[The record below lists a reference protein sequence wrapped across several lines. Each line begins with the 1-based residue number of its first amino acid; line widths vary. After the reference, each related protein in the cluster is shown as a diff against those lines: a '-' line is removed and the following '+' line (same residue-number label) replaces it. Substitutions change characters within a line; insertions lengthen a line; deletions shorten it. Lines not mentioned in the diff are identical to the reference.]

1 MKSTPPGQTI
11 AIAGAGRGTG
21 NSPPRQLAL
30 ALGHRESF
38 DRDDFL
44 SGAGSA
50 AALALLERWP
60 DWPSPAIA
68 LIGPEGA
75 GKSHLAAIWAHAAG
89 GRTVSAR
96 AIDAAMVPQALA
108 TGALVIEDLRRGEF
122 DEPALFHL
130 LNLAK
135 EERAFV
141 LMTARSAPG
150 SWPIA
155 LADLASRL
163 RAMPVATLAPPDD
176 AMLCALL
183 VKLFADRQLAVDD
196 ALIGY
201 LAKRIE
207 RSFAAARSAVAELD
221 NAALRLR
228 RPVNR
233 ALAGEILRPRIS

>member
-1 MKSTPPGQTI
+1 MKSAPSGQ
-11 AIAGAGRGTG
+11 AIGVAGAG
-21 NSPPRQLAL
+21 NPPPRQLAL

-44 SGAGSA
+44 PGPGNE
-50 AALALLERWP
+50 AALALIERWP
-60 DWPSPAIA
+60 DWPSPTIA

-75 GKSHLAAIWAHAAG
+75 GKSHLAAIWARGAG
-89 GRTVSAR
+89 GRVVSAR
-96 AIDAAMVPQALA
+96 AIDAAAVPRALA
-108 TGALVIEDLRRGEF
+108 TGALVIEDMRGGEF

-141 LMTARSAPG
+141 LITARGAPG
-150 SWPIA
+150 GWLIA
-155 LADLASRL
+155 LPDLASRL
-163 RAMPVATLAPPDD
+163 RAMPVAALAPPDD
-176 AMLCALL
+176 AMLYALL

-201 LAKRIE
+201 LVKRIE
-207 RSFAAARSAVAELD
+207 RSFAAARAAVAELD
-221 NAALRLR
+221 EASLRLG

-233 ALAGEILRPRIS
+233 ALAGEILRPRTS